1 MINKFFNKE
10 IYGGFLFLFLISSI
24 NSPPSLPSEFNI
36 LNFINFLRGISP
48 IIVFIFLLFFFF
60 KKKFSLSKNS
70 IFFLI
75 FISSQL
81 VGYFINEDRNFFNI
95 YWIICAYAL
104 VFLIEFYSDNI
115 KSIKLL
121 LFIFLFFIISVAL
134 VVSYAI
140 ILEETNKFISDIN
153 YISTIY
159 SSQVLAENTSFLGQS
174 VPRSSGYCRMLLII
188 FFLLFSLLL
197 IQNDYD
203 SKKIKVILKKII
215 FYILLIFIGLILW
228 KTQNRGTLYFYLII
242 FLFYLGHT
250 IYSFK
255 KENLIRIFLIFFTPF
270 ILFSAEVKLKE
281 HLISEAVKTI
291 LEKNLIEENL
301 YKKNLIE
308 ENLYKKNLSE
318 KQLKKLDEF
327 DKSQIKILKNNNKRW
342 TMPNETSGRMEIWKK
357 SIPFIKKNLFFG
369 QGPQS
374 DRNLLS
380 KNASNILVY
389 ILLCGG
395 VFCTLFFFIYL
406 FNLLIQYSRF
416 ILKFNI
422 KNFNKDHILIFTNLC
437 IFFLLFRGLVENSF
451 SIFGIDMILFLLSV
465 KYIEIFIDSQN
476 KHHRRD

>member
-1 MINKFFNKE
+1 MINKFLNKE

-48 IIVFIFLLFFFF
+48 IIVFVFLLFFFF

-95 YWIICAYAL
+95 YWIICAYSL
-104 VFLIEFYSDNI
+104 VFLIEFYSDDI

-121 LFIFLFFIISVAL
+121 LFIFLFFIISIAL
-134 VVSYAI
+134 VISYGI
-140 ILEETNKFISDIN
+140 ILEEISKSILDIN
-153 YISTIY
+153 YLSTIY
-159 SSQVLAENTSFLGQS
+159 SSNVLAVNTFFLGQS

-197 IQNDYD
+197 SQNNYD
-203 SKKIKVILKKII
+203 LKKISIILKKII
-215 FYILLIFIGLILW
+215 FYIIFIFIGLILW
-228 KTQNRGTLYFYLII
+228 KTQNRATLYFYLII

-255 KENLIRIFLIFFTPF
+255 KENLIRIFLIFFTPY
-270 ILFSAEVKLKE
+270 ILFNSEIKLKE
-281 HLISEAVKTI
+281 HLISKTANI
-291 LEKNLIEENL
+291 VLEENL
-301 YKKNLIE
+301 INNQKIIND
-308 ENLYKKNLSE
+308 
-318 KQLKKLDEF
+318 QLKALND
-327 DKSQIKILKNNNKRW
+327 NNIRW
-342 TMPNETSGRMEIWKK
+342 TQPHETSGRIEIWKQ
-357 SIPFIKKNLFFG
+357 SIPLIKKNFFFG

-380 KNASNILVY
+380 ENASNILVY
-389 ILLCGG
+389 VLLCGG
-395 VFCTLFFFIYL
+395 IFCAVFFFIYL
-406 FNLLIQYSRF
+406 FNLLIQYLRF
-416 ILKFNI
+416 ILIFKI
-422 KNFNKDHILIFTNLC
+422 KNFNKDYILIFTNLC
-437 IFFLLFRGLVENSF
+437 IIFLVFRGLVENSF
-451 SIFGIDMILFLLSV
+451 SVFGIDMVLFLLSV

-476 KHHRRD
+476 IRHRRD